1 MCLFP
6 VHSCQQAHK
15 IKSAKPLEV
24 LAGLSALSF
33 SLSLSACMQNGSPRL
48 APLTNS
54 ICQKV
59 FLTCRHEIYCFIIY
73 PFFNLKP
80 PASLPLS
87 FPRSLLFLS
96 LLPQVLRVSDNL
108 NEQIEKCCKFLL
120 ARYEKSFIICAGAA
134 ELNPQKMSII
144 GVDLLSLRAHLKIF
158 TMTLRGVRW
167 RGGVYG
173 FGLPKIQLCNCV

>member
-1 MCLFP
+1 M
-6 VHSCQQAHK
+6 
-15 IKSAKPLEV
+15 
-24 LAGLSALSF
+24 
-33 SLSLSACMQNGSPRL
+33 
-48 APLTNS
+48 
-54 ICQKV
+54 
-59 FLTCRHEIYCFIIY
+59 
-73 PFFNLKP
+73 
-80 PASLPLS
+80 
-87 FPRSLLFLS
+87 LFLS

-167 RGGVYG
+167 RGG
-173 FGLPKIQLCNCV
+173 FTALACQKFNCVIVCDVMVGVAKPRK

>member
-80 PASLPLS
+80 SASLPLS
-87 FPRSLLFLS
+87 CCFFLYYHKYFECLTILTNRLKS
-96 LLPQVLRVSDNL
+96 VANFCWPATKSRLSFVPGPQNL
-108 NEQIEKCCKFLL
+108 TRKKCL
-120 ARYEKSFIICAGAA
+120 
-134 ELNPQKMSII
+134 
-144 GVDLLSLRAHLKIF
+144 
-158 TMTLRGVRW
+158 
-167 RGGVYG
+167 
-173 FGLPKIQLCNCV
+173 

>member
-1 MCLFP
+1 MALLALPRLQIQFARKYFSHVVTKSTASLF
-6 VHSCQQAHK
+6 
-15 IKSAKPLEV
+15 IR
-24 LAGLSALSF
+24 F
-33 SLSLSACMQNGSPRL
+33 STLNPRHLSL
-48 APLTNS
+48 
-54 ICQKV
+54 
-59 FLTCRHEIYCFIIY
+59 
-73 PFFNLKP
+73 
-80 PASLPLS
+80 
-87 FPRSLLFLS
+87 SLLFLS

-158 TMTLRGVRW
+158 TMTLRDLRW